1 MKNFILSIDQGTTST
16 RSILFDLKGKPVFVS
31 QKEFKQYYP
40 KDGWVEHNPEEI
52 WVTTKKVIKEIINKN
67 KKIKGNI
74 LTIGITNQRETT
86 LLLDSK
92 TGKCIYNAIVWQ
104 DSRTTNLCNK
114 LKKKGLENLIKSR
127 TGLLLDPYF
136 SATKIKWIIENI
148 PSAKKLLKKN
158 RLLFG
163 TIDTYLI
170 WKLTKGK
177 IHATDSTNAS
187 RTMLFNIKKNC
198 WDKKILKLLKIPESI
213 LPNVKNSA
221 DNFGF
226 TDKSITKKSYPI
238 NGVIGDQQA
247 ATVGQSCF
255 QKGSTKITFG
265 TGAFIIMNTGN
276 NKINSKNKLLSTIC
290 YRINNRTTF
299 ALEGSIFIAG
309 ASVQWLRDKLKII
322 KSAKI
327 TEKISK
333 KQINNNNV
341 YLVPAFTGLGAPYW
355 KPNVRGILTGL
366 TRDTGRNEIIRATL
380 ESVAYQTSDL
390 LNAMK
395 KDGLKPS
402 VIKVDG
408 GMANNYWFIQFLT
421 DILNIKVLKP
431 KVYETTSLG
440 AAVMAGYYIGVYKSL
455 SDITRNWRFD
465 KKFVPKI
472 VHKNRLKLLNGWHR
486 AIRKTLR

>member
-86 LLLDSK
+86 LLWDSK

-104 DSRTTNLCNK
+104 DRRTTNLCNK

-148 PSAKKLLKKN
+148 PSAKKLLKKD

-187 RTMLFNIKKNC
+187 RTMIFNIKKNC

-465 KKFVPKI
+465 KKFIPKI
-472 VHKNRLKLLNGWHR
+472 VHKNRLKLLNGWHQ
-486 AIRKTLR
+486 AIRKTLK

>member
-86 LLLDSK
+86 LLWDSK

-104 DSRTTNLCNK
+104 DRRTTNLCNK

-333 KQINNNNV
+333 KQITNNNV

>member
-86 LLLDSK
+86 LLWDSK

-104 DSRTTNLCNK
+104 DRRTTNLCNK

-322 KSAKI
+322 KSTKI

-455 SDITRNWRFD
+455 SDITRNCKFD

>member
-86 LLLDSK
+86 LLWDSK

-104 DSRTTNLCNK
+104 DRRTTNLCNK

-395 KDGLKPS
+395 KDGLKSS

-421 DILNIKVLKP
+421 DILNIKALKP

-472 VHKNRLKLLNGWHR
+472 VNKNRLKLLNGWHR

>member
-86 LLLDSK
+86 LLWDSK

-104 DSRTTNLCNK
+104 DRRTTNLCNK

-148 PSAKKLLKKN
+148 PTAKKLLKKN

-322 KSAKI
+322 KSAKM

-472 VHKNRLKLLNGWHR
+472 VNKNRLKLLNGWHR

>member
-86 LLLDSK
+86 LLWDSK

-104 DSRTTNLCNK
+104 DRRTTNLCNK

-408 GMANNYWFIQFLT
+408 GMANNYWFVQFLT

>member
-86 LLLDSK
+86 LLWDSK

-104 DSRTTNLCNK
+104 DRRTTNLCNK

-148 PSAKKLLKKN
+148 PLAKELLKKD

-395 KDGLKPS
+395 KDGLKSS

-440 AAVMAGYYIGVYKSL
+440 AAVMAGYYVGVYKSL

>member
-86 LLLDSK
+86 LLWDSK

-104 DSRTTNLCNK
+104 DRRTTNLCNK

-148 PSAKKLLKKN
+148 PLAKELLKKD

-421 DILNIKVLKP
+421 DILNIKALKP

-455 SDITRNWRFD
+455 SDIARNWRFD

-472 VHKNRLKLLNGWHR
+472 VHKNRLKLLNGWHQ

>member
-86 LLLDSK
+86 LLWDSK

-104 DSRTTNLCNK
+104 DRRTTNLCNK

-148 PSAKKLLKKN
+148 PIAKKLLKKN

>member
-86 LLLDSK
+86 LLWDSK

-104 DSRTTNLCNK
+104 DRRTTNLCNK

-187 RTMLFNIKKNC
+187 RTMIFNIKKNC

-366 TRDTGRNEIIRATL
+366 TRDTGRDEIIRATL

-421 DILNIKVLKP
+421 DILNIKALKP

-455 SDITRNWRFD
+455 SDITRNWKFD

>member
-74 LTIGITNQRETT
+74 LTVGITNQRETT
-86 LLLDSK
+86 LLWDSK

-104 DSRTTNLCNK
+104 DRRTTNLCNK

>member
-86 LLLDSK
+86 LLWDSK

-104 DSRTTNLCNK
+104 DRRTTNLCNK

-465 KKFVPKI
+465 KKFVPNI

>member
-52 WVTTKKVIKEIINKN
+52 WVTIKKVIKEIINKN

-86 LLLDSK
+86 LLWDSK

-104 DSRTTNLCNK
+104 DRRTSNLCNK

-148 PSAKKLLKKN
+148 PLAKELLKKD

-247 ATVGQSCF
+247 AAVGQSCF

-327 TEKISK
+327 TEKLSK

-341 YLVPAFTGLGAPYW
+341 YLVPAFTGL
-355 KPNVRGILTGL
+355 
-366 TRDTGRNEIIRATL
+366 
-380 ESVAYQTSDL
+380 
-390 LNAMK
+390 
-395 KDGLKPS
+395 
-402 VIKVDG
+402 
-408 GMANNYWFIQFLT
+408 
-421 DILNIKVLKP
+421 
-431 KVYETTSLG
+431 
-440 AAVMAGYYIGVYKSL
+440 
-455 SDITRNWRFD
+455 
-465 KKFVPKI
+465 
-472 VHKNRLKLLNGWHR
+472 
-486 AIRKTLR
+486 

>member
-86 LLLDSK
+86 LLWDSK

-104 DSRTTNLCNK
+104 DRRTTNLCNK

-333 KQINNNNV
+333 KQINNKNV

>member
-86 LLLDSK
+86 LLWDSK

-104 DSRTTNLCNK
+104 DRRTTNLCNK

-276 NKINSKNKLLSTIC
+276 KKINSKNKLLSTIC

-333 KQINNNNV
+333 KQITNNNV

-395 KDGLKPS
+395 KM
-402 VIKVDG
+402 V
-408 GMANNYWFIQFLT
+408 
-421 DILNIKVLKP
+421 
-431 KVYETTSLG
+431 
-440 AAVMAGYYIGVYKSL
+440 
-455 SDITRNWRFD
+455 
-465 KKFVPKI
+465 
-472 VHKNRLKLLNGWHR
+472 
-486 AIRKTLR
+486 

>member
-86 LLLDSK
+86 LLWDSK

-104 DSRTTNLCNK
+104 DRRTTNLCNK

-148 PSAKKLLKKN
+148 ASAKKLLKKN

-431 KVYETTSLG
+431 KLNETTSLG

-472 VHKNRLKLLNGWHR
+472 VHKNRLKLLNGWHQ

>member
-86 LLLDSK
+86 LLWDSK

-104 DSRTTNLCNK
+104 DRRTTNLCNK

-276 NKINSKNKLLSTIC
+276 KKINSKNKLLSTIC

-455 SDITRNWRFD
+455 SDITRNWKFD

>member
-86 LLLDSK
+86 LLWDSK

-104 DSRTTNLCNK
+104 DRRTTNLCNK

-187 RTMLFNIKKNC
+187 RTMIFNIKKNC

-355 KPNVRGILTGL
+355 KPNVRGSLTGL

-395 KDGLKPS
+395 KDGLKSS

-421 DILNIKVLKP
+421 DILNIKALKP

-455 SDITRNWRFD
+455 SDIARNWRFD

-472 VHKNRLKLLNGWHR
+472 VHKNRLKLLNGWHQ

>member
-86 LLLDSK
+86 LLWDSK

-104 DSRTTNLCNK
+104 DRRTTNLCNK

-226 TDKSITKKSYPI
+226 TNKSITKKSYPI

-421 DILNIKVLKP
+421 DILNIKALKP

-455 SDITRNWRFD
+455 SDIARNWRFD

-472 VHKNRLKLLNGWHR
+472 VHKNRLKLLNGWHQ

>member
-40 KDGWVEHNPEEI
+40 KNGWVEHNPKEI
-52 WVTTKKVIKEIINKN
+52 WVTTIKVIKEIINKN

-86 LLLDSK
+86 LLWDSK

-104 DSRTTNLCNK
+104 DRRTTNLCNK

-127 TGLLLDPYF
+127 TGLILDPYF

-247 ATVGQSCF
+247 AAVGQSCF

-322 KSAKI
+322 KSTKI

-421 DILNIKVLKP
+421 DILNIKALKP

-455 SDITRNWRFD
+455 SDITRNWKFD

-472 VHKNRLKLLNGWHR
+472 VHKNRLKLLNGWHQ

>member
-86 LLLDSK
+86 LLWDSK

-104 DSRTTNLCNK
+104 DRRTTNLCNK

-395 KDGLKPS
+395 KDGLKSS

-421 DILNIKVLKP
+421 DILNIKALKP

-455 SDITRNWRFD
+455 SDITRNWKFD

>member
-86 LLLDSK
+86 LLWDSK

-104 DSRTTNLCNK
+104 DRRTTNLCNK
-114 LKKKGLENLIKSR
+114 LKKRGLENLIKSR

-421 DILNIKVLKP
+421 DILNIKALKP

-472 VHKNRLKLLNGWHR
+472 VHKNRLKLLNGWHQ

>member
-74 LTIGITNQRETT
+74 LTIGVTNQRETT
-86 LLLDSK
+86 LLWDSK

-104 DSRTTNLCNK
+104 DRRTTNLCNK

-148 PSAKKLLKKN
+148 PTAKKLLKKN

-198 WDKKILKLLKIPESI
+198 WDNKILKLLKIPESI

-247 ATVGQSCF
+247 AIVGQSCF

>member
-86 LLLDSK
+86 LLWDRI

-104 DSRTTNLCNK
+104 DRRTTNLCNK

-177 IHATDSTNAS
+177 IQATDSTNAS

>member
-86 LLLDSK
+86 LLWDSK

-104 DSRTTNLCNK
+104 DRRTTNLCNK

-148 PSAKKLLKKN
+148 PTAKKLLKKN

-455 SDITRNWRFD
+455 SDITRNWKFD

>member
-86 LLLDSK
+86 LLWDSK

-104 DSRTTNLCNK
+104 DRRTTNLCNK

-187 RTMLFNIKKNC
+187 RTMLFNINKNC

-322 KSAKI
+322 KSTKI

>member
-86 LLLDSK
+86 LLWDSI

-104 DSRTTNLCNK
+104 DRRNTNLCNK

-198 WDKKILKLLKIPESI
+198 WDKKILKLLTIPESI

>member
-86 LLLDSK
+86 LLWDSK

-104 DSRTTNLCNK
+104 DRRTTNLCNK

-148 PSAKKLLKKN
+148 PTAKKLLKKN

-322 KSAKI
+322 KSSKI

-395 KDGLKPS
+395 KDGLKSS
-402 VIKVDG
+402 VIKVGG
-408 GMANNYWFIQFLT
+408 GMANNYWFVQVLT

>member
-86 LLLDSK
+86 LLWDSK

-104 DSRTTNLCNK
+104 DRRTTNLCNK

-148 PSAKKLLKKN
+148 PLAKELLKKD

-455 SDITRNWRFD
+455 SDIARNWRFD

-472 VHKNRLKLLNGWHR
+472 VHKNRLKLLNGWHQ

>member
-86 LLLDSK
+86 LLWDSK

-104 DSRTTNLCNK
+104 DRRTTNLCNK

-148 PSAKKLLKKN
+148 PLAKELLKKD

-226 TDKSITKKSYPI
+226 TNKSITKKPYPI

-247 ATVGQSCF
+247 AAVGQSCF

-276 NKINSKNKLLSTIC
+276 KKINSKNKLLSTIC

-421 DILNIKVLKP
+421 DILNIKALKP

-455 SDITRNWRFD
+455 SDIARNWRFD

-472 VHKNRLKLLNGWHR
+472 VHKNRLKLLNGWHQ

>member
-52 WVTTKKVIKEIINKN
+52 WVTTKKVIKENINKN

-86 LLLDSK
+86 LLWDSK

-104 DSRTTNLCNK
+104 DRRTTNLCNK

>member
-52 WVTTKKVIKEIINKN
+52 WVTIKKVIKEIINKN

-86 LLLDSK
+86 LLWDSK

-104 DSRTTNLCNK
+104 DRRTTNLCNK

-421 DILNIKVLKP
+421 DILNIKALKP

-455 SDITRNWRFD
+455 SDITRNWKFD

>member
-86 LLLDSK
+86 LLWDSK

-104 DSRTTNLCNK
+104 DRRTANLCNK

-440 AAVMAGYYIGVYKSL
+440 AAVMAGYYVGVYKSL

-465 KKFVPKI
+465 KKFVSKI

>member
-86 LLLDSK
+86 LLWDSK

-104 DSRTTNLCNK
+104 DRRTTNLCNK

-421 DILNIKVLKP
+421 DILNIKALKP

-455 SDITRNWRFD
+455 SDIARNWRFD

-472 VHKNRLKLLNGWHR
+472 VHKNRLKLLNGWHQ

>member
-86 LLLDSK
+86 LLWDSK

-104 DSRTTNLCNK
+104 DRRTTNLCNK

-148 PSAKKLLKKN
+148 PTAKKLLKKN

-380 ESVAYQTSDL
+380 ESVVYQTSDL

>member
-86 LLLDSK
+86 LLWDSK

-104 DSRTTNLCNK
+104 DRRTTNLCNK

-198 WDKKILKLLKIPESI
+198 WDKKILKLLTIPESI

>member
-86 LLLDSK
+86 LLWDSK

-104 DSRTTNLCNK
+104 DRRTTNLCNK

-226 TDKSITKKSYPI
+226 TNKSITKKPYPI

-247 ATVGQSCF
+247 AAVGQSCF

-276 NKINSKNKLLSTIC
+276 KKINSKNKLLSTIC
-290 YRINNRTTF
+290 YRVNNRTTF

-421 DILNIKVLKP
+421 DILNIKALKP

-455 SDITRNWRFD
+455 SDIARNWRFD

-472 VHKNRLKLLNGWHR
+472 VHKNRLKLLNGWHQ

>member
-86 LLLDSK
+86 LLWDSK

-104 DSRTTNLCNK
+104 DRRTTNLCNK

-341 YLVPAFTGLGAPYW
+341 YLAPAFTGLGAPYW
-355 KPNVRGILTGL
+355 KPNFRGILTGL

-421 DILNIKVLKP
+421 DILNIKALKP

-455 SDITRNWRFD
+455 SDITRNWKFD

-472 VHKNRLKLLNGWHR
+472 VHKNRLKLLNGWHQ

>member
-86 LLLDSK
+86 LLWDSK

-104 DSRTTNLCNK
+104 DRRTTNLCNK

-395 KDGLKPS
+395 KDGLKSS